1 VVEEI
6 EFRAHNAE
14 VRAGRV
20 IVVEAPPKCSEHKLA
35 LELVRV
41 EISQDKVVTDVYRC
55 PYTGCK
61 TEHYSQQARRTVESG
76 K

>member
-1 VVEEI
+1 M
-6 EFRAHNAE
+6 
-14 VRAGRV
+14 
-20 IVVEAPPKCSEHKLA
+20 VEAPPKCSEHNLA

-61 TEHYSQQARRTVESG
+61 TETYSQQTRRTVESG
-76 K
+76 R